1 LPTRLAR
8 LRRNTAIMDFNR
20 RHLIG
25 ASATGIAGALAMSPE
40 AARAAPLTS
49 ALGRD
54 ATQYG
59 VRPGSPDD
67 QTRVLQRAIDE
78 AARAQVP
85 LALPPGVYR
94 TGMLRLQNGTQLVG
108 VRGATRLVFNGGAS
122 MFLGEGAG
130 SIGLANIT
138 LDGGSIPLPTRRGLL
153 HCLSGRDIRIT
164 DCEITGSGGS
174 GIWFEQVSGDVS
186 GNIITKSA
194 ATAIV
199 SFDAQGLLVSRNTI
213 QGTNDNGIEI
223 LRTAIGDDGTQVLD
237 NRIEDIKAGP
247 GGSGQYGNAIN
258 AFRAG
263 NVIVRGNRIRNCDY
277 SAVRGNS
284 ASNIQIT
291 GNSVSDVREVALYS
305 EFSFEGAVI
314 ANNTVDGAALGV
326 SVCNFNEGGRFAVV
340 QGNIIRNLL
349 PKRPIGT
356 APDDDAGIGIY
367 VEADTS
373 VSGNVIENAPSFG
386 IVAGW
391 GKYLRDVVITGNVI
405 RNAFVGVG
413 VSVASGAGTALVNN
427 NMISETPRGAVVG
440 LDHARPITPDL
451 SAEGAQRFAQVVMGT
466 NAVR

>member
-1 LPTRLAR
+1 ST
-8 LRRNTAIMDFNR
+8 
-20 RHLIG
+20 
-25 ASATGIAGALAMSPE
+25 
-40 AARAAPLTS
+40 
-49 ALGRD
+49 LGRD

-59 VRPGSPDD
+59 VHPGSPDD
-67 QTRVLQRAIDE
+67 QTKVLQRAIDE

-94 TGMLRLQNGTQLVG
+94 VGQLRLQSGTQLVG
-108 VRGATRLVFNGGAS
+108 VRGATRLIFNGGAS
-122 MFLGEGAG
+122 MLTGEGAS

-138 LDGGSIPLPTRRGLL
+138 IDGSGIPLPTRRGLV
-153 HCLSGRDIRIT
+153 HCLAGRDIRIT
-164 DCEITGSGGS
+164 DCEITGSGGN
-174 GIWFEQVSGDVS
+174 GIWLENASGDIS
-186 GNIITKSA
+186 GNIVTRTA
-194 ATAIV
+194 TTAIV
-199 SFDAQGLLVSRNTI
+199 SFDAQGLLVTRNTI
-213 QGTNDNGIEI
+213 QGTNDNGVEI
-223 LRTAIGDDGTQVLD
+223 LRTAIGDDGTLVAD

-263 NVIVRGNRIRNCDY
+263 NVTVRGNRIRNCDY

-326 SVCNFNEGGRFAVV
+326 SVCNFNEGGRLAVV

-367 VEADTS
+367 VEADTT

-413 VSVASGAGTALVNN
+413 VSVTPGAGTALVNN
-427 NMISETPRGAVVG
+427 NAISEAPRGAVVG

-451 SAEGAQRFAQVVMGT
+451 SAEGAQRFAQVVVGT
-466 NAVR
+466 NAVRR

>member
-1 LPTRLAR
+1 
-8 LRRNTAIMDFNR
+8 MDVNR
-20 RHLIG
+20 RHLMG
-25 ASATGIAGALAMSPE
+25 VSAAGVAGALAMAPDT
-40 AARAAPLTS
+40 ARAAPPTS

-67 QTRVLQRAIDE
+67 QTRALQRAIDE
-78 AARAQVP
+78 AARAQAP

-108 VRGATRLVFNGGAS
+108 VRGATKLVFSGGAS
-122 MFLGEGAG
+122 LLQAEGAG
-130 SIGLANIT
+130 SIGLTNIT
-138 LDGGSIPLPTRRGLL
+138 LDGGGIPLPTRRGLV
-153 HCLSGRDIRIT
+153 HCLNGRDIRIT
-164 DCEITGSGGS
+164 DCEITGSGGN
-174 GIWFEQVSGDVS
+174 GIWFENCSGDIS
-186 GNIITKSA
+186 GNILSKIAVTGIT
-194 ATAIV
+194 

-213 QGTNDNGIEI
+213 TGTNDNGIEI
-223 LRTAIGDDGTQVLD
+223 LRHAIGDDGTLVLD

-284 ASNIQIT
+284 ASNIHIT
-291 GNSVSDVREVALYS
+291 GNSVSGVREVALYS
-305 EFSFEGAVI
+305 EFAFEGAVI

-326 SVCNFNEGGRFAVV
+326 SVCNFNEGGRIAVV

-373 VSGNVIENAPSFG
+373 VTGNVIENAPSFG
-386 IVAGW
+386 IIAGW
-391 GKYLRDVVITGNVI
+391 GKYLRDVVISGNVI

-413 VSVASGAGTALVNN
+413 VSVMPGAGTALVNN
-427 NMISETPRGAVVG
+427 NMISQTPRGAVVG

-451 SAEGAQRFAQVVMGT
+451 STEGAQRFSQVVVGT
-466 NAVR
+466 NAVRR

>member
-1 LPTRLAR
+1 MRSADIGPGH
-8 LRRNTAIMDFNR
+8 AIMDVNR

-25 ASATGIAGALAMSPE
+25 ITAASAGVLALSSRVM
-40 AARAAPLTS
+40 AAQPFS

-59 VRPGSPDD
+59 LRPGNPDD
-67 QTRVLQRAIDE
+67 QTKILQRAIDE
-78 AARAQVP
+78 AAHAQVP
-85 LALPPGVYR
+85 LAIPPGVYR
-94 TGMLRLQNGTQLVG
+94 TGQLRLPNGSKLVG
-108 VRGATRLVFNGGAS
+108 VRGATRLAFTGGPS
-122 MFLGEGAG
+122 MVISEGANSLG
-130 SIGLANIT
+130 
-138 LDGGSIPLPTRRGLL
+138 LDGLVFDGGGIALPARRGLV
-153 HCLSGRDIRIT
+153 HCLGSRDLRIR
-164 DCEITGSGGS
+164 DCEIVASGGN
-174 GIWFEQVSGDVS
+174 GIWLENVAGDIS
-186 GNIITKSA
+186 GNIISKIA
-194 ATAIV
+194 VTAIT
-199 SFDAQGLLVSRNTI
+199 SFDAQGLIVTRNTI
-213 QGTNDNGIEI
+213 RDTNDNGIEI
-223 LRTAIGDDGTQVLD
+223 LRTSIGDDGTLVAD

-263 NVIVRGNRIRNCDY
+263 NVIVRGNRIKNCDY

-305 EFSFEGAVI
+305 EFAFEGAVI

-326 SVCNFNEGGRFAVV
+326 SVCNFNEGGRLAVV

-349 PKRPIGT
+349 TKRPIGT

-391 GKYLRDVVITGNVI
+391 GKYLRDVAITGNVI

-413 VSVASGAGTALVNN
+413 VSVTPGAGTALVNN

-451 SAEGAQRFAQVVMGT
+451 AAEGAPRFAQVAMGT
-466 NAVR
+466 NAVRKLP

>member
-1 LPTRLAR
+1 
-8 LRRNTAIMDFNR
+8 MDVNR
-20 RHLIG
+20 RHFIG
-25 ASATGIAGALAMSPE
+25 ASAASAASALVLSPGAAH
-40 AARAAPLTS
+40 AAPLTS
-49 ALGRD
+49 TFGRD
-54 ATQYG
+54 VTQYG

-67 QTRVLQRAIDE
+67 QTKALQRAIDD
-78 AARAQVP
+78 AARTLAP

-94 TGMLRLQNGTQLVG
+94 TGMLRLQSGTQLIG
-108 VRGATRLVFNGGAS
+108 VRGATKLVFNGGAS
-122 MFLGEGAG
+122 MLFGEGAN
-130 SIGLANIT
+130 SIGVANIT
-138 LDGGSIPLPTRRGLL
+138 LDGSSIPLQTRRGLV
-153 HCLSGRDIRIT
+153 HCISGRDVRIT
-164 DCEITGSGGS
+164 DCEITGSGGN
-174 GIWFEQVSGDVS
+174 GIWIENVSGDIS
-186 GNIITKSA
+186 GNIISNT
-194 ATAIV
+194 ATTAVV
-199 SFDAQGLLVSRNTI
+199 SFDAQGLLVSRNSI
-213 QGTNDNGIEI
+213 LGTNDNGIEI
-223 LRTAIGDDGTQVLD
+223 LRTTIGDDGTLVAD

-326 SVCNFNEGGRFAVV
+326 SVCNFNEGGRLAVV

-356 APDDDAGIGIY
+356 VPDDDAGIGIY
-367 VEADTS
+367 VEADTT

-391 GKYLRDVVITGNVI
+391 GKYLRDVAITGNVI
-405 RNAFVGVG
+405 RNALVGIG
-413 VSVASGAGTALVNN
+413 VSVTPGAGTALVNN

-440 LDHARPITPDL
+440 LDHARPVTGDL
-451 SAEGAQRFAQVVMGT
+451 TAQGAERFAQVVLGT
-466 NAVR
+466 NAVRR

>member
-1 LPTRLAR
+1 
-8 LRRNTAIMDFNR
+8 MDVNR

-25 ASATGIAGALAMSPE
+25 ATVGGAAGALAMSPD

-67 QTRVLQRAIDE
+67 QTRALQRAIDE
-78 AARAQVP
+78 AARVQAP

-94 TGMLRLQNGTQLVG
+94 TGMLRLQNGTQLTG
-108 VRGATRLVFNGGAS
+108 VRGATRLVFTGGAS
-122 MFLGEGAG
+122 MVSGEGAG
-130 SIGLANIT
+130 HIGLSNIT
-138 LDGGSIPLPTRRGLL
+138 LDGGGIPLPTRRGLV
-153 HCLSGRDIRIT
+153 HCLSGRDIRII
-164 DCEITGSGGS
+164 DCEITGSGGA
-174 GIWFEQVSGDVS
+174 GIWFENVSGDVS
-186 GNIITKSA
+186 GNIITRSA

-199 SFDAQGLLVSRNTI
+199 SFDALGLLVSRNTI
-213 QGTNDNGIEI
+213 LGTNDNGIEI
-223 LRTAIGDDGTQVLD
+223 LRTAIGDDGTLVLD

-314 ANNTVDGAALGV
+314 ANNTVDGAAFGV
-326 SVCNFNEGGRFAVV
+326 SVCNFNEGGRLAVV
-340 QGNIIRNLL
+340 QGNIIRNLR

-356 APDDDAGIGIY
+356 APDDEAGVGIY

-386 IVAGW
+386 IITGW
-391 GKYLRDVVITGNVI
+391 GKYLRDVAISGNVI
-405 RNAFVGVG
+405 RNAFVGIG
-413 VSVASGAGTALVNN
+413 VSVAPGAGTVLVSNN
-427 NMISETPRGAVVG
+427 LISETPRGAVVG
-440 LDHARPITPDL
+440 LDRMRPVTPDL
-451 SAEGAQRFAQVVMGT
+451 SADGAQRFAQVVIAA
-466 NAVR
+466 NAVRR

>member
-1 LPTRLAR
+1 MHL
-8 LRRNTAIMDFNR
+8 NR

-25 ASATGIAGALAMSPE
+25 ASAAGVAGALAMPAD
-40 AARAAPLTS
+40 AARAAPPTS

-67 QTRVLQRAIDE
+67 QTRALQRAIDE

-94 TGMLRLQNGTQLVG
+94 SGMLRLSGGSQLTG
-108 VRGATRLVFNGGAS
+108 VRGATKLVFTGGAS
-122 MFLGEGAG
+122 MISGEGAG

-138 LDGGSIPLPTRRGLL
+138 FDGGAIPLPARRGLV
-153 HCLSGRDIRIT
+153 HCLGGRDIRIT
-164 DCEITGSGGS
+164 DCEIINSGGN
-174 GIWFEQVSGDVS
+174 GIWLENVSGDVS
-186 GNIITKSA
+186 GNILTRIAVTGIT
-194 ATAIV
+194 
-199 SFDAQGLLVSRNTI
+199 SFDAQGLIVARNTI
-213 QGTNDNGIEI
+213 EDTRDNGIEI
-223 LRTAIGDDGTQVLD
+223 LRTAIGDDGTLVLD
-237 NRIEDIKAGP
+237 NRIENIKAGP

-284 ASNIQIT
+284 ASNIHIT
-291 GNSVSDVREVALYS
+291 DNSVSNVREVALYS
-305 EFSFEGAVI
+305 EFAFEAAVI
-314 ANNTVDGAALGV
+314 ANNTVDGAAVGV
-326 SVCNFNEGGRFAVV
+326 SVCNFNEGGRIAVV
-340 QGNIIRNLL
+340 QGNIIRNLK

-367 VEADTS
+367 VEADST
-373 VSGNVIENAPSFG
+373 VTGNVIENAPSFG
-386 IVAGW
+386 IIAGW
-391 GKYLRDVVITGNVI
+391 GRYLRDVAITGNVI

-413 VSVASGAGTALVNN
+413 VSVLPGAGTALVTN

-440 LDHARPITPDL
+440 LDHARTITTDL
-451 SAEGAQRFAQVVMGT
+451 SAEGAQRYAQVVVAG
-466 NAVR
+466 NAVRR